1 MAISHI
7 PRSIGHN
14 FVPEYQ
20 ISAVPRIVD
29 ISSATKIVVRK
40 SDGLVVGTAPAG
52 AAGQAVTTF
61 EALSGVADLAIFNDD
76 GDGAGDA
83 ADNQIHA
90 DEKKDNNLIDAD
102 FATLKVVK
110 LDKVSQWIQVQ
121 TPDAA
126 SMSLAFSRKDA
137 ANGNLIVVNQDTDSY
152 PLRLRCVN
160 IYLPDTITAG
170 TILAGLTAIDRIEF
184 DNIVEKF
191 SGDDITINV

>member
-1 MAISHI
+1 MSISHI
-7 PRSIGHN
+7 PRSVGHN

-40 SDGLVVGTAPAG
+40 SDGLIVGTAPAG
-52 AAGQAVTTF
+52 AAGQTVTLNSSGTTIGADVVFAVAGNKF
-61 EALSGVADLAIFNDD
+61 DNALHAG
-76 GDGAGDA
+76 GA
-83 ADNQIHA
+83 
-90 DEKKDNNLIDAD
+90 
-102 FATLKVVK
+102 FVTLKVVK

-121 TPDAA
+121 SPDGAA
-126 SMSLAFSRKDA
+126 MSLAFSRKDA
-137 ANGNLIVVNQDTDSY
+137 ANENLVVVNANTDSY

-160 IYLPDTITAG
+160 IYLPDATTSG